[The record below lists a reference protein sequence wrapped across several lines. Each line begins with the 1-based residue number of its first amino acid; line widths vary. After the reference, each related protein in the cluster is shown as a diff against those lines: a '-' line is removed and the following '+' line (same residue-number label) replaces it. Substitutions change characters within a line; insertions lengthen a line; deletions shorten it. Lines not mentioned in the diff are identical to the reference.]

1 MGPSCRTGRRT
12 TIAPQS
18 GVDRQPI
25 GGPDDRC
32 VIANEQQENR
42 ECPDGGQA
50 FARVIYQTHGTA
62 LLQFAQGLTLGDVH
76 GAEDIVQE
84 AVLRAWRHAEKLTST
99 PGLTRP
105 WLFTVV
111 RRLAIDAHR
120 TRRAR
125 PADLIPTALDR
136 EVVSDTSERTLTSQV
151 LTRALA
157 ELDRPHREV
166 LVHRYCLDRSIEET
180 AAELNLPQGTVKSR
194 SSHALRALR
203 HALTSLG
210 AATPAALR

>member
-1 MGPSCRTGRRT
+1 M
-12 TIAPQS
+12 
-18 GVDRQPI
+18 
-25 GGPDDRC
+25 
-32 VIANEQQENR
+32 IANEQQENR

-84 AVLRAWRHAEKLTST
+84 AVLRAWRHADRLTST

-136 EVVSDTSERTLTSQV
+136 EVVSDSSERTLTAQV

-210 AATPAALR
+210 AAGPAALR

>member
-1 MGPSCRTGRRT
+1 MRT
-12 TIAPQS
+12 ASP
-18 GVDRQPI
+18 
-25 GGPDDRC
+25 
-32 VIANEQQENR
+32 R
-42 ECPDGGQA
+42 EPATPHESEEHTASTCQDEEQA
-50 FARVIYQTHGTA
+50 FVRVIYQRHGTA

-84 AVLRAWRHAEKLTST
+84 ALLRAWRHADRLRST

-125 PADLIPTALDR
+125 PVDLIPAALDR
-136 EVVSDTSERTLTSQV
+136 EVVSDSSERTLTAQV
-151 LTRALA
+151 LTAALA
-157 ELDRPHREV
+157 ALDRPHREV
-166 LVHRYCLDRSIEET
+166 LVHRYCLDRSIEDT
-180 AAELNLPQGTVKSR
+180 ASELNLPVGTVKSR

-203 HALTSLG
+203 RTLSDHG
-210 AATPAALR
+210 AASSAGLR